1 MTMINCVIM
10 KCPILARPSPCLNK
24 WTCKARPFHFK
35 IIVQTDYF
43 HVHGRT
49 HRKEAK
55 VEDLTYECL
64 EQMDNLI
71 LQSSKGMH
79 LLFEK
84 NEIILALN
92 DAKRHQDEKDIDKLK
107 KIQEVLYKFISLK
120 KYSEKRDFLKTL
132 GEDEQSL
139 LIRAYF
145 KIVENSM
152 ITKDKVRH

>member
-1 MTMINCVIM
+1 M
-10 KCPILARPSPCLNK
+10 
-24 WTCKARPFHFK
+24 
-35 IIVQTDYF
+35 
-43 HVHGRT
+43 
-49 HRKEAK
+49 
-55 VEDLTYECL
+55 EDLTYECL

-152 ITKDKVRH
+152 ITKDKIRH

>member
-1 MTMINCVIM
+1 MV
-10 KCPILARPSPCLNK
+10 
-24 WTCKARPFHFK
+24 
-35 IIVQTDYF
+35 
-43 HVHGRT
+43 
-49 HRKEAK
+49 
-55 VEDLTYECL
+55 DLTYESL

-71 LQSSKGMH
+71 LQSAKGVH

-84 NEIILALN
+84 GEIVAALN
-92 DAKRHQDEKDIDKLK
+92 DEKRHEDDNDIEKLK

-132 GEDEQSL
+132 SRSEHSL

-152 ITKDKVRH
+152 LNKVKTRH